1 MHCKEL
7 KKLYLYS
14 NKISTIQNL
23 SNVSL
28 EVLWLNDNKI
38 ERIEVRIFS
47 IFYLLF
53 KYILIL
59 GDSAHERTERIEF
72 S

>member
-14 NKISTIQNL
+14 NKISSIQNL

-53 KYILIL
+53 K
-59 GDSAHERTERIEF
+59 
-72 S
+72 